1 MIENFSDR
9 VKEVFTNSEQ
19 IAKNNK
25 NMYITP
31 AHCAAAIFQNLSKNM
46 ELILKELNANINDV
60 LYKIDDVLI
69 KLPKITSDNYEI
81 KFHQD
86 FERLIRSSITLS
98 KEFGDKYVTEEFLL
112 LGIVSENF
120 EISRTLHSEKI
131 NKSRVKKAIESL
143 RKGKK
148 AMTETAESNFNTL
161 EKYANDVT
169 LLASSGKLDPVIG
182 RDEEI
187 RRVIQVLSRRTKN
200 NPVLIGEPGVGKTAI
215 VEGLAI
221 RIIDEDVPD
230 TIKSKKIYSLDLA
243 SLIAGSKFRGDFEER
258 LKALLNEVS
267 ERSSEIILFIDELHT
282 LVGAGASDGSMDAS
296 NMLKPALARGEL
308 HCIGATTINEY
319 RNYIE
324 KDSALA
330 RRFQPVYV
338 EEPTVENTIS
348 ILRGLKEKYEL
359 HHGITIT
366 DQALVG
372 ATELSARY
380 INERFLPDKAIDLI
394 DEAASKKRIELDS
407 KPEELD
413 ELDRKIIQLKIEKQ
427 TLKKEKEGNLQSKNK
442 LKLVEENLKELER
455 SSSQLSDIWR
465 SNKSLIDQQ
474 QKKKIELENY
484 RNELIIAK
492 RDGNLERAGE
502 LSYDIIPNLENE
514 LKKIENN
521 TETEDQEKLLD
532 RNVHHEDIA
541 KVVSKWTGIPVDR
554 MMDDE
559 KSKLI
564 NLEKILMK
572 KIIGQED
579 PLSKISHALRR
590 ARSGLA
596 DKDRPLGSFLFL
608 GPTGVGKTET
618 AKCLAEFLF
627 DDKASIVR
635 FDMSEYMEKHS
646 VSRLIGSPPGYIG
659 HEEGGAL
666 TEIVRRRPYKVI
678 LFDEIEKAHPD
689 VLNILLQVLDDG
701 RLTDG
706 KGRTVDFRNT
716 ILILTSNMGAKYFE
730 GGIMKNEE
738 NNDFKLDKD
747 NVMTSV
753 KSHLRAEFINRLD
766 EILFFTKLSKSNI
779 FDIVELELNNLKLK
793 LKEMSIFVNW
803 TKDVV
808 DILSL
813 EGFDPE
819 FGARPIKRVIR
830 DLVENNISE
839 MIMKNEITKNNTI
852 NLNVNNREIKFEIN

>member
-1 MIENFSDR
+1 MIDNFSNR
-9 VKEVFTNSEQ
+9 AKEVFSISEQ
-19 IAKNNK
+19 VAKSKK

-31 AHCAAAIFQNLSKNM
+31 AHFAAAIFENVSKNI
-46 ELILKELNANINDV
+46 ELILNELNANNKEI
-60 LYKIDDVLI
+60 LFQIDKLLS
-69 KLPKITSDNYEI
+69 KLPKITSENYEI
-81 KFHQD
+81 KLHQD
-86 FERLIRSSITLS
+86 VEILIKSSINLS
-98 KEFGDKYVTEEFLL
+98 REFGDKFVTEEFFL
-112 LGIVSENF
+112 LGLVSENF
-120 EISRTLHSEKI
+120 DVSKI
-131 NKSRVKKAIESL
+131 LNDKKLNKSRVTKAIESL

-148 AMTETAESNFNTL
+148 AMTETAESNFNVL

-169 LLASSGKLDPVIG
+169 LRASSGKLDPVIG

-187 RRVIQVLSRRTKN
+187 RRAIQVLSRRTKN

-215 VEGLAI
+215 VEGLAL
-221 RIIDEDVPD
+221 RIVNEDVPD

-267 ERSSEIILFIDELHT
+267 ERSAEIILFIDELHT

-296 NMLKPALARGEL
+296 NMLKPALARGDL

-338 EEPTVENTIS
+338 EEPSIENTIS

-366 DQALVG
+366 DQALIG
-372 ATELSARY
+372 ATELSSRY

-427 TLKKEKEGNLQSKNK
+427 TLQKEGDAKSRNK
-442 LKLVEENLKELER
+442 LKLVEENLNELER
-455 SSSQLSDIWR
+455 GSAYLSNIWR
-465 SNKSLIDQQ
+465 SNKSLIDLQQ
-474 QKKKIELENY
+474 RKKIELENV

-492 RDGNLERAGE
+492 REGNLEKAGE
-502 LSYDIIPNLENE
+502 LSYHIIPNLLNE

-521 TETEDQEKLLD
+521 TEVEDEEKLLD

-572 KIIGQED
+572 KIIGQEE
-579 PLSKISHALRR
+579 PISKISHALRR

-596 DKDRPLGSFLFL
+596 DKNRPLGSFLFL

-627 DDKASIVR
+627 DDKASLVR

-646 VSRLIGSPPGYIG
+646 VSRLIGSPPGYVG
-659 HEEGGAL
+659 HDEGGAL

-706 KGRTVDFRNT
+706 KARTVDFRNT
-716 ILILTSNMGAKYFE
+716 ILVLTSNMGAEYFE
-730 GGIMKNEE
+730 GDFSKSEE
-738 NNDFKLDKD
+738 NDSFKLVKD
-747 NVMTSV
+747 NVITSV
-753 KSHLRAEFINRLD
+753 KSFLRAEFINRLD

-779 FDIVELELNNLKLK
+779 FDIVELELNKLKLK
-793 LKEMSIFVNW
+793 LKDMSISFKW

-808 DILSL
+808 ETLSL

-819 FGARPIKRVIR
+819 FGARPIKRTIR
-830 DLVENNISE
+830 DLVENSISE
-839 MIMKNEITKNNTI
+839 MIMKDQIIENNII
-852 NLNVNNREIKFEIN
+852 NLKVTDREIQFNIS

>member
-1 MIENFSDR
+1 MIDNFSNR
-9 VKEVFTNSEQ
+9 AKEVFSISEQ
-19 IAKNNK
+19 VAKSKK

-31 AHCAAAIFQNLSKNM
+31 AHFAVALFENVSKNI
-46 ELILKELNANINDV
+46 ELILNGLNSN
-60 LYKIDDVLI
+60 YKDILFQIDKLLS
-69 KLPKITSDNYEI
+69 KLPKITSKNYEI
-81 KFHQD
+81 KLHQD
-86 FERLIRSSITLS
+86 VEILIKSSINLS
-98 KEFGDKYVTEEFLL
+98 REFGDKFVTEEFLL
-112 LGIVSENF
+112 LGLISENF
-120 EISRTLHSEKI
+120 DVSKI
-131 NKSRVKKAIESL
+131 LNDKKLNKSRVTKAIESL

-148 AMTETAESNFNTL
+148 AMTETAESNFNVL

-169 LLASSGKLDPVIG
+169 LRASNGKLDPVIG

-187 RRVIQVLSRRTKN
+187 RRAIQVLSRRTKN

-215 VEGLAI
+215 VEGLAL
-221 RIIDEDVPD
+221 RIVNEDVPD

-267 ERSSEIILFIDELHT
+267 ERSTEIILFIDELHT

-296 NMLKPALARGEL
+296 NMLKPALARGDL

-338 EEPTVENTIS
+338 EEPSIENTIS

-366 DQALVG
+366 DQALIG
-372 ATELSARY
+372 ATELSSRY

-427 TLKKEKEGNLQSKNK
+427 TLQKEGDAQSRNK
-442 LKLVEENLKELER
+442 LKLVEENLNELER
-455 SSSQLSDIWR
+455 GSAYLSNIWR
-465 SNKSLIDQQ
+465 SNKSLIDLQQ
-474 QKKKIELENY
+474 RKKIELENV
-484 RNELIIAK
+484 RNDLIIAK
-492 RDGNLERAGE
+492 REGNLEKAGE
-502 LSYDIIPNLENE
+502 LSYHIIPNLLNE

-521 TETEDQEKLLD
+521 TEVEDKEKLLD

-572 KIIGQED
+572 KIIGQEE
-579 PLSKISHALRR
+579 PISKISHALRR

-596 DKDRPLGSFLFL
+596 DKNRPLGSFLFL

-627 DDKASIVR
+627 DDKASLVR

-646 VSRLIGSPPGYIG
+646 VSRLIGSPPGYVG
-659 HEEGGAL
+659 HDEGGAL

-706 KGRTVDFRNT
+706 KARTVDFRNT
-716 ILILTSNMGAKYFE
+716 ILVLTSNMGAEYFE
-730 GGIMKNEE
+730 GDFSKSEE
-738 NNDFKLDKD
+738 NDSFKLVKD
-747 NVMTSV
+747 NVITSV
-753 KSHLRAEFINRLD
+753 KSFLRAEFINRLD

-779 FDIVELELNNLKLK
+779 FDIVELELNKLKLK
-793 LKEMSIFVNW
+793 LKDMSISFKW

-808 DILSL
+808 ETLSL

-819 FGARPIKRVIR
+819 FGARPIKRTIR
-830 DLVENNISE
+830 DLVENSISE
-839 MIMKNEITKNNTI
+839 MIMKDQIIENNII
-852 NLNVNNREIKFEIN
+852 NLKVTDREIQFNIS

>member
-1 MIENFSDR
+1 MDTNKI
-9 VKEVFTNSEQ
+9 VKIQQAAVGGVSAITAVLWNKYNTKISQ
-19 IAKNNK
+19 IDKL
-25 NMYITP
+25 
-31 AHCAAAIFQNLSKNM
+31 LS
-46 ELILKELNANINDV
+46 
-60 LYKIDDVLI
+60 
-69 KLPKITSDNYEI
+69 KLPKITSKNYEI
-81 KFHQD
+81 KLHQD
-86 FERLIRSSITLS
+86 VEILVKSSINLS
-98 KEFGDKYVTEEFLL
+98 REFGDKFVTEEFLL
-112 LGIVSENF
+112 LGLVSENF
-120 EISRTLHSEKI
+120 DVSKI
-131 NKSRVKKAIESL
+131 LNDKKLNKSRVTKAIESL

-148 AMTETAESNFNTL
+148 AMTETAESNFNVL

-169 LLASSGKLDPVIG
+169 LRASNGKLDPVIG

-187 RRVIQVLSRRTKN
+187 RRAIQVLSRRTKN

-215 VEGLAI
+215 VEGLAL
-221 RIIDEDVPD
+221 RIVNEDVPD

-296 NMLKPALARGEL
+296 NMLKPALARGDL

-338 EEPTVENTIS
+338 EEPSIENTIS

-366 DQALVG
+366 DQALIG
-372 ATELSARY
+372 ATELSSRY

-427 TLKKEKEGNLQSKNK
+427 TLQKEGDAQSRNK
-442 LKLVEENLKELER
+442 LKLVEENLNELER
-455 SSSQLSDIWR
+455 GSAYLSNIWR
-465 SNKSLIDQQ
+465 SNKSLIDLQQ
-474 QKKKIELENY
+474 RKKIELENV

-492 RDGNLERAGE
+492 REGNLEKAGE
-502 LSYDIIPNLENE
+502 LSYHIIPNLLNE

-521 TETEDQEKLLD
+521 TEVEDEEKLLD

-572 KIIGQED
+572 KIIGQEETI
-579 PLSKISHALRR
+579 SKISHALRR

-596 DKDRPLGSFLFL
+596 DKNRPLGSFLFL

-627 DDKASIVR
+627 DDKASLVR

-646 VSRLIGSPPGYIG
+646 VSRLIGSPPGYVG
-659 HEEGGAL
+659 HDEGGAL

-706 KGRTVDFRNT
+706 KARTVDFRNT
-716 ILILTSNMGAKYFE
+716 ILVLTSNMGAEYFE
-730 GGIMKNEE
+730 GDFSKSEE
-738 NNDFKLDKD
+738 NDSFKLVKD
-747 NVMTSV
+747 NVITSV
-753 KSHLRAEFINRLD
+753 KSFLRAEFINRLD

-779 FDIVELELNNLKLK
+779 FDIVELELNKLKLK
-793 LKEMSIFVNW
+793 LKDMSISFKW

-808 DILSL
+808 ETLSL

-819 FGARPIKRVIR
+819 FGARPIKRTIR
-830 DLVENNISE
+830 DLVENSISE
-839 MIMKNEITKNNTI
+839 MIMKDQIIENNII
-852 NLNVNNREIKFEIN
+852 NLKVTDREIQFNIS

>member
-1 MIENFSDR
+1 MIDNFSNR
-9 VKEVFTNSEQ
+9 AKEVFSISEQ
-19 IAKNNK
+19 IAKSKK

-31 AHCAAAIFQNLSKNM
+31 AHFAAAIFENVSKNI
-46 ELILKELNANINDV
+46 ELILNELNSNNKDI
-60 LYKIDDVLI
+60 LFQIDKLLS
-69 KLPKITSDNYEI
+69 KLPKITSKNYEI
-81 KFHQD
+81 KLHQD
-86 FERLIRSSITLS
+86 VEILIKSSINLS
-98 KEFGDKYVTEEFLL
+98 REFGDKFVTEEFLL
-112 LGIVSENF
+112 LGLVSENF
-120 EISRTLHSEKI
+120 DVSKI
-131 NKSRVKKAIESL
+131 LNDKKLNKSKVTKAIESL

-148 AMTETAESNFNTL
+148 AMTETAESNFNVL

-169 LLASSGKLDPVIG
+169 LRASNGKLDPVIG

-187 RRVIQVLSRRTKN
+187 RRAIQVLSRRTKN

-215 VEGLAI
+215 VEGLAL
-221 RIIDEDVPD
+221 RIVNEDVPD

-267 ERSSEIILFIDELHT
+267 ERSAEIILFIDELHT

-296 NMLKPALARGEL
+296 NMLKPALARGDL

-338 EEPTVENTIS
+338 EEPSIENTIS

-366 DQALVG
+366 DQALIG
-372 ATELSARY
+372 ATELSSRY

-427 TLKKEKEGNLQSKNK
+427 TLQKEGDAKSRNK
-442 LKLVEENLKELER
+442 LKLVEENLNELER
-455 SSSQLSDIWR
+455 ESAYLSNIWR
-465 SNKSLIDQQ
+465 SNKSLIDLQQ
-474 QKKKIELENY
+474 RKKIELENV

-492 RDGNLERAGE
+492 REGNLEKAGE
-502 LSYDIIPNLENE
+502 LSYHIIPNLLNE

-521 TETEDQEKLLD
+521 TEVEDKEKLLD

-541 KVVSKWTGIPVDR
+541 KVVSKWTGIPVER

-564 NLEKILMK
+564 NLEQILMK
-572 KIIGQED
+572 KIIGQEE
-579 PLSKISHALRR
+579 PISKISHALRR

-596 DKDRPLGSFLFL
+596 DKNRPLGSFLFL

-627 DDKASIVR
+627 DDKASLVR

-646 VSRLIGSPPGYIG
+646 VSRLIGSPPGYVG
-659 HEEGGAL
+659 HDEGGAL

-706 KGRTVDFRNT
+706 KARTVDFRNT
-716 ILILTSNMGAKYFE
+716 ILVLTSNMGAEYFE
-730 GGIMKNEE
+730 GDFSKSEE
-738 NNDFKLDKD
+738 NDSFKLVKD
-747 NVMTSV
+747 NVITSV
-753 KSHLRAEFINRLD
+753 KSFLRAEFINRLD

-779 FDIVELELNNLKLK
+779 FDIVELELNKLKLK
-793 LKEMSIFVNW
+793 LKDMSISFKW

-808 DILSL
+808 ETLSL

-819 FGARPIKRVIR
+819 FGARPIKRTIR
-830 DLVENNISE
+830 DLVENSISE
-839 MIMKNEITKNNTI
+839 MIMKDQIIENNII
-852 NLNVNNREIKFEIN
+852 NLKVTDREIQFNIS